1 MAALVVPFLETSRN
15 GGVRLKDSLAK
26 HPAKA
31 ILRLMRKRFEV
42 QLTLGKTPIERI
54 ELPLRSRDELP
65 PVLAGLQW
73 IFQTPELNGQVFELL
88 EKKLTAGKKATGRPG
103 LDLWHI
109 LVLGVVRLALDCDY
123 DRLEDLANH
132 HTLLRQILG
141 LSPTLSDSE
150 KPFHYKTLSQN
161 VCHVDEEL
169 LRRINAVVVQAGRA
183 VFKKKESGPAEPIR
197 AKTDSYVLE
206 TNVHFPTDL
215 NLLWDAQRKCADLLV
230 PLVQAAKLGGW
241 RKCQDWRR
249 KLKGQMIGVTRLAS
263 GGGPNKEQRRQ
274 AAAQEYVQE
283 SYRFE
288 QKVFTSLQALPLPQD
303 LLGWLRREQLDSF
316 HTLMIKQLDLVERR
330 LLQGQTIPHAEKI
343 FSLFEP
349 HTQWIKKGKLFP
361 PVELGHKVLLT
372 TDQHELIL
380 DYKVMDQL
388 NDADEVI
395 ALADRLLGSY
405 GSTAL
410 ASLSFD
416 KGFSREAD
424 RQLLELYIPEV
435 VMPKRGKRNS
445 QEQAREHQRSFAALR
460 RKHNAIE
467 SDINALE
474 HHGLDRCP
482 DKGLHGFKRYV
493 GFGVLA
499 YNLHKIGRRLLER
512 RRAQGPE
519 RAFCA

>member
-1 MAALVVPFLETSRN
+1 MALFAKTPAKSGL
-15 GGVRLKDSLAK
+15 GLKDSLVK
-26 HPAKA
+26 PPART
-31 ILRLMRKRFEV
+31 ILRRMRKRFEV
-42 QLTLGKTPIERI
+42 QLALGKTPIERVV
-54 ELPLRSRDELP
+54 LPTRSRDELP
-65 PVLAGLQW
+65 PVLASLQW
-73 IFQTPELNGQVFELL
+73 IFQTPEINCQIFDLL
-88 EKKLTAGKKATGRPG
+88 EKKVVAGKQATGRPG

-123 DRLEDLANH
+123 DRLEYLANYDG
-132 HTLLRQILG
+132 LLRQIMG
-141 LSPTLSDSE
+141 LNPMLSDQE
-150 KPFHYKTLSQN
+150 KPFHYKTISEN

-169 LRRINAVVVQAGRA
+169 LRQINALVVQAGRA
-183 VFKKKESGPAEPIR
+183 AFKKKESGLAEPIR
-197 AKTDSYVLE
+197 AKADSYVLE

-215 NLLWDAQRKCADLLV
+215 NLLWDAQRKCTDLLL
-230 PLVQAAKLGGW
+230 PMVQAAGLAGW
-241 RKCQDWRR
+241 RKCPEWRR
-249 KLKGQMIGVTRLAS
+249 KLKSQMIGLTRLAS
-263 GGGPNKEQRRQ
+263 GGGPNKEQRKQ
-274 AAAQEYVQE
+274 AATGAYVQD

-288 QKVFTSLQALPLPQD
+288 EKVFTTIRALPVPQD
-303 LLGWLRREQLDSF
+303 LLECVRRDQLDYF
-316 HTLMIKQLDLVERR
+316 HTMMIKQLDLVERR
-330 LLQGQTIPHAEKI
+330 LLRGETIAHQEKV

-349 HTQWIKKGKLFP
+349 HTEWVKKGKLFP

-380 DYKVMDQL
+380 DYKVMEQL

-405 GSTAL
+405 GSRGV

-416 KGFSREAD
+416 KGFSRVED

-435 VMPKRGKRNS
+435 IMPKRGKRNS
-445 QEQAREHQRSFAALR
+445 QEQAREQQRSFATLR

-499 YNLHKIGRRLLER
+499 YNLHKIGHRLLER
-512 RRAQGPE
+512 RRSSESP
-519 RAFCA
+519 RVLCA

>member
-1 MAALVVPFLETSRN
+1 
-15 GGVRLKDSLAK
+15 
-26 HPAKA
+26 
-31 ILRLMRKRFEV
+31 MRKRFEV
-42 QLTLGKTPIERI
+42 QLALGKTPIEKVVM
-54 ELPLRSRDELP
+54 PARSRDELP

-73 IFQTPELNGQVFELL
+73 VFQSAELNSQIFELL
-88 EKKLTAGKKATGRPG
+88 EKKVVGDKKATGRPG
-103 LDLWHI
+103 LDLWQI
-109 LVLGVVRLALDCDY
+109 LVLGIVRLALDCDY
-123 DRLEDLANH
+123 DRLEHLANYDG
-132 HTLLRQILG
+132 LLRQILG
-141 LSPTLSDSE
+141 LSPMLSDQE
-150 KPFHYKTLSQN
+150 KPFHYKTLSEN
-161 VCHVDEEL
+161 VCHVDEEML
-169 LRRINAVVVQAGRA
+169 CEINALVVQAGRA
-183 VFKKKESGPAEPIR
+183 AFKKKENGPAEPIR
-197 AKTDSYVLE
+197 AKADSYVLE
-206 TNVHFPTDL
+206 TNVHFPTDV
-215 NLLWDAQRKCADLLV
+215 NLLWDAQRKCADLLAPMV
-230 PLVQAAKLGGW
+230 KAAGLGGW

-249 KLKGQMIGVTRLAS
+249 KLKTQMIGLTRLTS
-263 GGGPNKEQRRQ
+263 GGGPNKEQRKQ
-274 AAAQEYVQE
+274 AAARAYVQD

-288 QKVFTSLQALPLPQD
+288 EKVFITIQALPVPQTPAQ
-303 LLGWLRREQLDSF
+303 WALRERLEYF
-316 HTLMIKQLDLVERR
+316 HTMMIKQLDLVERR
-330 LLQGQTIPHAEKI
+330 LLQGQTIAHEEKI

-388 NDADEVI
+388 NDAEEVI

-405 GSTAL
+405 GPLAV

-416 KGFSREAD
+416 KGFGRAEE

-435 VMPKRGKRNS
+435 IMPKRGKRNS
-445 QEQAREHQRSFAALR
+445 QEQAHERQRSFATLR

-512 RRAQGPE
+512 RPQSKPVKVLCE
-519 RAFCA
+519 

>member
-1 MAALVVPFLETSRN
+1 MALFAKTPGK
-15 GGVRLKDSLAK
+15 GGLGLKDSLAK
-26 HPAKA
+26 LPART
-31 ILRLMRKRFEV
+31 ILRRMRKRFEV
-42 QLTLGKTPIERI
+42 QLALGKTPIERVV
-54 ELPLRSRDELP
+54 LPTRSRDELP

-73 IFQTPELNGQVFELL
+73 IFQTPEINCQIFDLL
-88 EKKLTAGKKATGRPG
+88 EKKVVAGKQATGRPG

-123 DRLEDLANH
+123 DRLEYLANYDG
-132 HTLLRQILG
+132 LLRQIMG
-141 LSPTLSDSE
+141 LNPILSDQE
-150 KPFHYKTLSQN
+150 KPFHYKTISEN

-169 LRRINAVVVQAGRA
+169 LRQINALVVQAGRVA
-183 VFKKKESGPAEPIR
+183 FKKKESGLAEPIR
-197 AKTDSYVLE
+197 AKADSYVLE

-215 NLLWDAQRKCADLLV
+215 NLLWDAQRKCADLLL
-230 PLVQAAKLGGW
+230 PMVQAAGLAGW
-241 RKCQDWRR
+241 RKCPEWRR
-249 KLKGQMIGVTRLAS
+249 KLKSQMIGLTRLAS
-263 GGGPNKEQRRQ
+263 GGGPNKEQRQQ
-274 AAAQEYVQE
+274 AATGTYVRD

-288 QKVFTSLQALPLPQD
+288 EKVFTTIRALPVAQD
-303 LLGWLRREQLDSF
+303 PLEWARREQLDYF
-316 HTLMIKQLDLVERR
+316 HTMMIKQLDLVERR
-330 LLQGQTIPHAEKI
+330 LLRGERIAHQEKV

-349 HTQWIKKGKLFP
+349 HTEWVKKGKLFP

-372 TDQHELIL
+372 TEQHELIL
-380 DYKVMDQL
+380 DYKVMEQL
-388 NDADEVI
+388 NDANEVI

-405 GSTAL
+405 GSKDV

-416 KGFSREAD
+416 KGFSRGED

-435 VMPKRGKRNS
+435 IMPKRGKRNS
-445 QEQAREHQRSFAALR
+445 QEQAREQQRSFAALR

-499 YNLHKIGRRLLER
+499 YNLHKIGQRLLQR
-512 RRAQGPE
+512 RRSGEPP
-519 RAFCA
+519 RVLCA